1 MLEIYKQEIYK
12 KAENNYSENPE
23 GIRLAILDSLTD
35 LCWDISSTKKI
46 IEMLKE
52 EIISYT
58 LKEMTTHIEVRI
70 TALKE
75 KEEEFKKLTTYFNE
89 LLTLLNNKS

>member
-1 MLEIYKQEIYK
+1 MLEIYK

-23 GIRLAILDSLTD
+23 GLRLSILDSLTD
-35 LCWDISSTKKI
+35 LCWNISSVKKV

-75 KEEEFKKLTTYFNE
+75 NEEELKRLTTYFNE

>member
-1 MLEIYKQEIYK
+1 MLEIYK

-23 GIRLAILDSLTD
+23 GLRLSILDSLTD
-35 LCWDISSTKKI
+35 LCWNISSTKKI

-52 EIISYT
+52 EIINYT

-75 KEEEFKKLTTYFNE
+75 KEEEFKKLTTQFNE